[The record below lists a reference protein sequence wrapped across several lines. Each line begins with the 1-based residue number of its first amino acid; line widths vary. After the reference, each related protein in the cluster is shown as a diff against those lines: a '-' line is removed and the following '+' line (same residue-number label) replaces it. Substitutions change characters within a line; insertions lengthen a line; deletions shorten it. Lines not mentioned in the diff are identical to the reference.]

1 MMAKGRLLVF
11 DEDIKAH
18 LQTTKRIAILGLSP
32 KPERDSHK
40 VGIYLQQQGYT
51 VIPVHPVQTEVIG
64 EKAYPSLLEIPPS
77 VDIVDA
83 FINSAHILP
92 LAEDA
97 VKIKPKL
104 FWMQLGVENRAAA
117 ELLIDAGIDVIMNRC
132 IKIDHAK
139 LIA

>member
-1 MMAKGRLLVF
+1 MAQGRILVF
-11 DEDIKAH
+11 EDDIKAY
-18 LQTTKRIAILGLSP
+18 LETAKTIAVLGLSP
-32 KPERDSHK
+32 KPQRDSHK
-40 VGIYLQQQGYT
+40 VGFYLKQHGYT
-51 VIPVHPVQTEVIG
+51 IIPVRPAQAEVLG
-64 EKAYPSLLEIPPS
+64 EKAYPTLPDVPVP

-83 FINSAHILP
+83 FINPARILP

-104 FWMQLGVENRAAA
+104 FWMQLGVENAAAA
-117 ELLIDAGIDVIMNRC
+117 EILINAGIDVIMNRC

>member
-1 MMAKGRLLVF
+1 MAQGRILVF
-11 DEDIKAH
+11 GDDIKAY
-18 LQTTKRIAILGLSP
+18 LEKAKTIAVLGLSP
-32 KPERDSHK
+32 KPQRDSHK
-40 VGIYLQQQGYT
+40 VGLYLKQHGYT
-51 VIPVHPVQTEVIG
+51 VIPVRPAQAEVLG
-64 EKAYPSLLEIPPS
+64 EKAYPTLSDVPIP

-83 FINSAHILP
+83 FINPARILP

-104 FWMQLGVENRAAA
+104 FWMQLGVENAAAA
-117 ELLIDAGIDVIMNRC
+117 EILINAGIDVIMNRC

>member
-1 MMAKGRLLVF
+1 MAKGRILVF
-11 DEDIKAH
+11 EDDIKAY
-18 LQTTKRIAILGLSP
+18 LKTAKTIAVLGLSP
-32 KPERDSHK
+32 KPQRDSHK
-40 VGIYLQQQGYT
+40 VGLYLKRHGYT
-51 VIPVHPVQTEVIG
+51 IIPVRPAQAEVLA
-64 EKAYPSLLEIPPS
+64 EKAYPTLPDVPVP

-83 FINSAHILP
+83 FINPARILP

-104 FWMQLGVENRAAA
+104 FWMQPGVENAAA
-117 ELLIDAGIDVIMNRC
+117 ADLLINAGIDVIMNRC

>member
-1 MMAKGRLLVF
+1 MAKGRILVF
-11 DEDIKAH
+11 EDDIKAY
-18 LQTTKRIAILGLSP
+18 LETAKTIAVLGLSP
-32 KPERDSHK
+32 KPQRDSHK
-40 VGIYLQQQGYT
+40 VGLYLKQHGYT
-51 VIPVHPVQTEVIG
+51 IIPVRPAQAEVLG
-64 EKAYPSLLEIPPS
+64 EKAYPTLPDVPVP

-83 FINSAHILP
+83 FINPARILP

-104 FWMQLGVENRAAA
+104 FWMQLGVENAAAA
-117 ELLIDAGIDVIMNRC
+117 EILINAGIDVIMNRC

>member
-1 MMAKGRLLVF
+1 MAQGRILVF
-11 DEDIKAH
+11 EEDIKAH
-18 LQTTKRIAILGLSP
+18 LETARRIAVLGLSP
-32 KPERDSHK
+32 KPARDSHK
-40 VGIYLQQQGYT
+40 VGLYLKQHGYT
-51 VIPVHPVQTEVIG
+51 VIPVRPAQQEVIG
-64 EKAYPSLLEIPPS
+64 EKAYPTLMEVPPP

-83 FINSAHILP
+83 FINPARILP

-104 FWMQLGVENRAAA
+104 FWMQLGVENTAAA
-117 ELLIDAGIDVIMNRC
+117 EILINAGIDVIMNRC

>member
-1 MMAKGRLLVF
+1 MAKGRILVF
-11 DEDIKAH
+11 DDDIKAR
-18 LQTTKRIAILGLSP
+18 LEAARRIAVLGLSP
-32 KPERDSHK
+32 KPWRDSHK
-40 VGIYLQQQGYT
+40 VALYLKKAGYT
-51 VIPVHPVQTEVIG
+51 VIPVRGAQKEILG
-64 EKAYPSLLEIPPS
+64 EKAYATLPEVPGP

-83 FINSAHILP
+83 FINPARILP

-104 FWMQLGVENRAAA
+104 FWMQLGVENGLAA
-117 ELLIDAGIDVIMNRC
+117 ELLINAGIDVIMNRC

>member
-1 MMAKGRLLVF
+1 MAKGRILVF
-11 DEDIKAH
+11 EDDIKAY
-18 LQTTKRIAILGLSP
+18 LETAKTIAVLGLSP
-32 KPERDSHK
+32 KPQRDSHK
-40 VGIYLQQQGYT
+40 VGLYLKRHGYT
-51 VIPVHPVQTEVIG
+51 IIPVRPAQAEVLG
-64 EKAYPSLLEIPPS
+64 EKAYPTLPDVPVP

-83 FINSAHILP
+83 FINPARILP

-104 FWMQLGVENRAAA
+104 FWMQLGVENAAA
-117 ELLIDAGIDVIMNRC
+117 ADLLINAGIDVIMNRC

>member
-1 MMAKGRLLVF
+1 MAKGRILVF
-11 DEDIKAH
+11 EEDIKAH
-18 LQTTKRIAILGLSP
+18 LEAARRIAVLGLSP
-32 KPERDSHK
+32 KPQRDSHK
-40 VGIYLQQQGYT
+40 VGLYLKQHGYT
-51 VIPVHPVQTEVIG
+51 VIPVRPAQAEVIG
-64 EKAYPSLLEIPPS
+64 EKAYPSLLEVPPP

-83 FINSAHILP
+83 FINPARILP

-104 FWMQLGVENRAAA
+104 FWMQLGVENAAAA
-117 ELLIDAGIDVIMNRC
+117 ELLVDAGIDVVMNHC

>member
-1 MMAKGRLLVF
+1 MTKGRILVF
-11 DEDIKAH
+11 DEEIKAH
-18 LQTTKRIAILGLSP
+18 LESARRIAVLGLSP

-40 VGIYLQQQGYT
+40 VGLYLKEHGYT
-51 VIPVHPVQTEVIG
+51 IIPVRPAQQVVLG
-64 EKAYPSLLEIPPS
+64 EKVYPTLQDIPVP

-83 FINSAHILP
+83 FINPARILP

-104 FWMQLGVENRAAA
+104 FWMQLGVENAAAA
-117 ELLIDAGIDVIMNRC
+117 ELLVDAGIDVIMNRC

-139 LIA
+139 LIG

>member
-1 MMAKGRLLVF
+1 MSRGRILVF
-11 DEDIKAH
+11 EDDIKAY
-18 LQTTKRIAILGLSP
+18 LETAKTIAVLGLSP
-32 KPERDSHK
+32 KPQRDSHK
-40 VGIYLQQQGYT
+40 VGLYLKQHGYT
-51 VIPVHPVQTEVIG
+51 VIPVRPAQAEVLG
-64 EKAYPSLLEIPPS
+64 EKAYPTLPDVPVP

-83 FINSAHILP
+83 FINPARILP

-104 FWMQLGVENRAAA
+104 FWMQLGVENAAAA
-117 ELLIDAGIDVIMNRC
+117 EILINAGIDVIMNRC

>member
-1 MMAKGRLLVF
+1 MAKGRILVF
-11 DEDIKAH
+11 EEDIKAH
-18 LQTTKRIAILGLSP
+18 LESAQRIAVLGLSP
-32 KPERDSHK
+32 KPSRDSHK
-40 VGIYLQQQGYT
+40 VGLYLKAHGYT
-51 VIPVHPVQTEVIG
+51 VIPVRPAQAEVIG
-64 EKAYPSLLEIPPS
+64 EKAYPSLLDVPPP

-83 FINSAHILP
+83 FINPARILP

-104 FWMQLGVENRAAA
+104 FWMQLGVENSAAA
-117 ELLIDAGIDVIMNRC
+117 ELLLEAGIDVIMNRC

>member
-1 MMAKGRLLVF
+1 MVKGRILVF
-11 DEDIKAH
+11 EDDIKAT
-18 LQTTKRIAILGLSP
+18 LETAKTIAVLGLSP
-32 KPERDSHK
+32 KPQRDSHK
-40 VGIYLQQQGYT
+40 VGLYLKQHGYT
-51 VIPVHPVQTEVIG
+51 IIPVRPAQAEVLG
-64 EKAYPSLLEIPPS
+64 EKAYPTLQDIPVP

-83 FINSAHILP
+83 FINPARILP

-104 FWMQLGVENRAAA
+104 FWMQLGVENAAAA
-117 ELLIDAGIDVIMNRC
+117 EILINAGIDVIMNRC